1 MEGQLSVTDDVDI
14 GLRELAET
22 PLLGTLPTP
31 DLLNLVALERKVQL
45 VRVLHDVTREGHG
58 EVKVQTHA
66 LVLGGTSAGSGSL
79 QRLQAIQDVD
89 LLGGLALGF
98 KLGQGLDRARL
109 DTSETVQL
117 ENAAQLVEDVHLDD
131 AALGEPF
138 GET

>member
-31 DLLNLVALERKVQL
+31 DLLNLVALEWKVQL

-58 EVKVQTHA
+58 EVEVQTHA

-79 QRLQAIQDVD
+79 QRLQAVQDVD